1 MSEYLT
7 VSQYAEA
14 SGKDPGNI
22 RRMLIKGILQGEKIG
37 NQWLIPK
44 NTVYPEDRRVKSGE
58 YRNWRQRV
66 KFNSKHSELHK
77 KLCEMCEA
85 IGKIYANDIEEVV
98 MYGSYARG
106 QETYESDIDM
116 AIVLKANQ
124 TDEQYDQL
132 TDVVVDYELDIGITL
147 SIISIEKN
155 EFKEWKNTLPFYKN
169 LAKEGIV
176 LWKNE

>member
-1 MSEYLT
+1 MC
-7 VSQYAEA
+7 
-14 SGKDPGNI
+14 I
-22 RRMLIKGILQGEKIG
+22 R
-37 NQWLIPK
+37 
-44 NTVYPEDRRVKSGE
+44 DR
-58 YRNWRQRV
+58 
-66 KFNSKHSELHK
+66 
-77 KLCEMCEA
+77 
-85 IGKIYANDIEEVV
+85 IYANDIEEVV

-106 QETYESDIDM
+106 QETDESDIDM

>member
-58 YRNWRQRV
+58 YRNW
-66 KFNSKHSELHK
+66 NHTL
-77 KLCEMCEA
+77 L
-85 IGKIYANDIEEVV
+85 
-98 MYGSYARG
+98 
-106 QETYESDIDM
+106 
-116 AIVLKANQ
+116 LL
-124 TDEQYDQL
+124 QYH
-132 TDVVVDYELDIGITL
+132 
-147 SIISIEKN
+147 
-155 EFKEWKNTLPFYKN
+155 
-169 LAKEGIV
+169 
-176 LWKNE
+176 

>member
-58 YRNWRQRV
+58 YRNWRQKV

-106 QETYESDIDM
+106 
-116 AIVLKANQ
+116 NR
-124 TDEQYDQL
+124 
-132 TDVVVDYELDIGITL
+132 
-147 SIISIEKN
+147 
-155 EFKEWKNTLPFYKN
+155 
-169 LAKEGIV
+169 
-176 LWKNE
+176 

>member
-1 MSEYLT
+1 
-7 VSQYAEA
+7 
-14 SGKDPGNI
+14 
-22 RRMLIKGILQGEKIG
+22 
-37 NQWLIPK
+37 
-44 NTVYPEDRRVKSGE
+44 
-58 YRNWRQRV
+58 
-66 KFNSKHSELHK
+66 
-77 KLCEMCEA
+77 MCEA

-106 QETYESDIDM
+106 QETDESDIDM

-147 SIISIEKN
+147 SIISIEKT

>member
-1 MSEYLT
+1 MPQKMNGLLQTYISE
-7 VSQYAEA
+7 
-14 SGKDPGNI
+14 
-22 RRMLIKGILQGEKIG
+22 IK
-37 NQWLIPK
+37 
-44 NTVYPEDRRVKSGE
+44 
-58 YRNWRQRV
+58 
-66 KFNSKHSELHK
+66 
-77 KLCEMCEA
+77 
-85 IGKIYANDIEEVV
+85 KIYGTHLSKIIL
-98 MYGSYARG
+98 YGSYARG
-106 QETYESDIDM
+106 QETDESDIDM

>member
-1 MSEYLT
+1 
-7 VSQYAEA
+7 
-14 SGKDPGNI
+14 
-22 RRMLIKGILQGEKIG
+22 
-37 NQWLIPK
+37 
-44 NTVYPEDRRVKSGE
+44 
-58 YRNWRQRV
+58 
-66 KFNSKHSELHK
+66 
-77 KLCEMCEA
+77 MCEA

-106 QETYESDIDM
+106 QETDESDIDM

>member
-1 MSEYLT
+1 M
-7 VSQYAEA
+7 V
-14 SGKDPGNI
+14 
-22 RRMLIKGILQGEKIG
+22 
-37 NQWLIPK
+37 
-44 NTVYPEDRRVKSGE
+44 
-58 YRNWRQRV
+58 
-66 KFNSKHSELHK
+66 
-77 KLCEMCEA
+77 CEMFEA

-106 QETYESDIDM
+106 QETDESDIDM

-155 EFKEWKNTLPFYKN
+155 EFKEWKISLPFYN
-169 LAKEGIV
+169 YLAKVGIV

>member
-1 MSEYLT
+1 
-7 VSQYAEA
+7 
-14 SGKDPGNI
+14 
-22 RRMLIKGILQGEKIG
+22 
-37 NQWLIPK
+37 
-44 NTVYPEDRRVKSGE
+44 
-58 YRNWRQRV
+58 
-66 KFNSKHSELHK
+66 
-77 KLCEMCEA
+77 MCEA

-106 QETYESDIDM
+106 QETDESDIDM

-155 EFKEWKNTLPFYKN
+155 EFKEWKNTLPFPTRTTMRAHPPICAEKTKRF
-169 LAKEGIV
+169 AQS
-176 LWKNE
+176 

>member
-85 IGKIYANDIEEVV
+85 IGKIYA
-98 MYGSYARG
+98 
-106 QETYESDIDM
+106 IDM

>member
-77 KLCEMCEA
+77 KLCKMCEA

-106 QETYESDIDM
+106 QETDESDIDM

-169 LAKEGIV
+169 LAKEGLV

>member
-1 MSEYLT
+1 M
-7 VSQYAEA
+7 VPMQ
-14 SGKDPGNI
+14 
-22 RRMLIKGILQGEKIG
+22 
-37 NQWLIPK
+37 
-44 NTVYPEDRRVKSGE
+44 
-58 YRNWRQRV
+58 
-66 KFNSKHSELHK
+66 
-77 KLCEMCEA
+77 
-85 IGKIYANDIEEVV
+85 EE
-98 MYGSYARG
+98 
-106 QETYESDIDM
+106 TDESDIDM

>member
-14 SGKDPGNI
+14 SGKDPGNV

-58 YRNWRQRV
+58 YRNWRQT
-66 KFNSKHSELHK
+66 
-77 KLCEMCEA
+77 
-85 IGKIYANDIEEVV
+85 D
-98 MYGSYARG
+98 
-106 QETYESDIDM
+106 ESDIDM